1 MTKATAKA
9 TAKTNNTEGS
19 SGTLSWIPSSSPV
32 GESKKQ
38 DNNVTIDLVLKHI
51 STKVDKFGRNVVYF
65 SCSNP
70 EALNKLKDSIDTQ
83 SLDINHLS
91 LPFWTGEEND
101 VMIRCGKQ
109 NCGLSDEQL
118 QESALTPLKVP
129 CTFKYYASSGKK
141 NGYSVH
147 I

>member
-9 TAKTNNTEGS
+9 KASTNAESSS
-19 SGTLSWIPSSSPV
+19 SGLSCIPSSSPV

-38 DNNVTIDLVLKHI
+38 DHNVTIDLVLKHI
-51 STKVDKFGRNVVYF
+51 SSKVDKFGRNISYF

-70 EALNKLKDSIDTQ
+70 EALNTLKEKIDNQ
-83 SLDINHLS
+83 GLNLEHIS
-91 LPFWTGEEND
+91 LPFWTGEEGD
-101 VMIRCGKQ
+101 ILIRCGKQ

-129 CTFKYYASSGKK
+129 CTFKYYTSSGKK